1 MRRQVCQVNQTFGDI
16 GFTAAVISYKGG
28 GAFGEL
34 KIQLRVGAEISE
46 R

>member
-28 GAFGEL
+28 WALRKL
-34 KIQLRVGAEISE
+34 KIQLRVGAEIGE